1 MPISETVGYIT
12 VFGLTVIFTVFALTM
27 KENKIFLKLTA
38 ALAWMVMALL
48 QFVVGN
54 TITVLSLALPPLFA
68 VFGILFIIS
77 TIKDWY
83 GEKHDRIW
91 KFED

>member
-27 KENKIFLKLTA
+27 KENKIFL
-38 ALAWMVMALL
+38 LAWMVMALL